1 MIQKIQQSQE
11 IDVLTWAEIDSNSE
25 LTIKQLSN
33 SLWRL
38 SYEKECTKESMKK
51 NGKVWWEDKIQ
62 DKILWIITGDEK
74 WILYDDRK
82 RNK

>member
-1 MIQKIQQSQE
+1 
-11 IDVLTWAEIDSNSE
+11 
-25 LTIKQLSN
+25 
-33 SLWRL
+33 
-38 SYEKECTKESMKK
+38 MKK

-62 DKILWIITGDEK
+62 DKILWIITSDEK